1 MEYHADPKWMEF
13 ILRQI
18 ITNSMKYR
26 SGEPLQLVFRGRRE
40 ENAVCLDITD
50 DGIGIPKNDL
60 ERIFEKGFTGQ
71 NGRTNTRAT
80 VWSCQRM
87 VFIKKAIILDSH
99 PGSWFIF

>member
-1 MEYHADPKWMEF
+1 MIGVSCRSQMDGIYFAADHHH
-13 ILRQI
+13 
-18 ITNSMKYR
+18 
-26 SGEPLQLVFRGRRE
+26 
-40 ENAVCLDITD
+40 ITD
-50 DGIGIPKNDL
+50 GGIGIPKNDL

>member
-26 SGEPLQLVFRGRRE
+26 SGETLQLVFRGRRE

-50 DGIGIPKNDL
+50 DRMD
-60 ERIFEKGFTGQ
+60 GQ
-71 NGRTNTRAT
+71 TQGQPYGLVSA
-80 VWSCQRM
+80 
-87 VFIKKAIILDSH
+87 
-99 PGSWFIF
+99 WFS